1 MYRKQKGTLLP
12 SATHVPDILLH
23 HRKTLKN
30 WEMENLKKIVIVDD
44 DIDIINVVESILTAK
59 GYKVLSAND
68 KKEGLELIKNEKP
81 DLAILDVMMTTH
93 FEGFEL
99 AEEMVNNET
108 LKDIP
113 VIIQTSIEVLTTTK
127 PSVQAMAQQFRQEPE
142 YSDLRV
148 ILVKDLVTGN
158 SGVDYLNESNEA
170 VWFPVNSFVKKP
182 VDAAILIPEI
192 EKLIK

>member
-1 MYRKQKGTLLP
+1 MDK
-12 SATHVPDILLH
+12 I
-23 HRKTLKN
+23 
-30 WEMENLKKIVIVDD
+30 KKIVIVDD

-59 GYKVLSAND
+59 GYQVLSAND
-68 KKEGLELIKNEKP
+68 KKEGIELIKNEKP

-99 AEEMVNNET
+99 AEQMVNDEA
-108 LKDIP
+108 LKNIP

-127 PSVQAMAQQFRQEPE
+127 PSVQAMAQQFRQNPD

-158 SGVDYLNESNEA
+158 AGVDYLNEDNQT
-170 VWFPVNSFVKKP
+170 VWFPVNAFVKKP
-182 VDAAILIPEI
+182 VKAEVLIPEI
-192 EKLIK
+192 EKLIGSAK

>member
-1 MYRKQKGTLLP
+1 MDK
-12 SATHVPDILLH
+12 I
-23 HRKTLKN
+23 
-30 WEMENLKKIVIVDD
+30 KKIVIVDD

-59 GYKVLSAND
+59 GYQVLSAND
-68 KKEGLELIKNEKP
+68 KNEGIELIKNEKP

-99 AEEMVNNET
+99 AEQMVNDEA
-108 LKDIP
+108 LKNIP

-127 PSVQAMAQQFRQEPE
+127 PSVQAMAQQFRQNPE

-158 SGVDYLNESNEA
+158 AGVDYLNEDNQT
-170 VWFPVNSFVKKP
+170 VWFPVNAFVKKP
-182 VDAAILIPEI
+182 VKAEVLIPEI
-192 EKLIK
+192 EKLIGSAK

>member
-1 MYRKQKGTLLP
+1 
-12 SATHVPDILLH
+12 
-23 HRKTLKN
+23 
-30 WEMENLKKIVIVDD
+30 MENVKKIVIVDD

-59 GYKVLSAND
+59 GYKVFSAND

-99 AEEMVNNET
+99 AEEIVSDES
-108 LKDIP
+108 LKTMPI
-113 VIIQTSIEVLTTTK
+113 IIQTSIEVLTTTK
-127 PSVQAMAQQFRQEPE
+127 PSVQAMAQQFRQDPD

-158 SGVDYLNESNEA
+158 AGVDYLNEDNQA
-170 VWFPVNSFVKKP
+170 IWFPVNAFVKKP
-182 VDAAILIPEI
+182 VDATVLIPEI
-192 EKLIK
+192 ENLLNSAK